1 MSLNPAV
8 DIVDLT
14 VEYSRHGHKVRPFD
28 NYSEQVQ
35 AGSLTLLLGPS
46 GCGKTTLLSCIAGI
60 QAPTSGSIVIEGVDI
75 TTLKPAELTDFRRR
89 SIGVVFQAF
98 NLVPS
103 LSALENVM
111 VPLRAAKV
119 ARAEAANRA
128 RSLLED
134 VGLGE
139 RIGHLPGTLSGGQMQ
154 RVAIARALALDPRL
168 ILADEPTASLDHVQV
183 ESVLRILRSLT
194 ARGHSVMVSTHDPR
208 LLPLA
213 DYVID
218 LGPEHAPD
226 AAAQVQTVFT
236 AGEVIFAEGDPA
248 SHIYRVETGAVE
260 FTREGQALRA
270 VGPGFVFGEIGPLF
284 GLPRSTSAVALEP
297 TTLTAYTVEKF
308 SEEFGRDELRRL
320 VGRFGD

>member
-1 MSLNPAV
+1 MNLDPAV
-8 DIVDLT
+8 DIVGLT

-28 NYSEQVQ
+28 NYSEQVH

-60 QAPTSGSIVIEGVDI
+60 QTPTSGSISIEGTDI
-75 TTLKPAELTDFRRR
+75 TSLKDAELTDFRRR

-119 ARAEAANRA
+119 ARTEAAERA
-128 RSLLED
+128 RTLLQD

-139 RIGHLPGTLSGGQMQ
+139 RIDHLPGTLSGGQMQ

-194 ARGHSVMVSTHDPR
+194 ARGHSVVVSTHDPR

-218 LGPEHAPD
+218 LGPEHVPVAE
-226 AAAQVQTVFT
+226 VQTTFQ
-236 AGEVIFAEGDPA
+236 AGETIFTEGDPGT
-248 SHIYRVETGAVE
+248 HIYRLESGSVE
-260 FTREGQALRA
+260 FRRDGVAVRT
-270 VGPGFVFGEIGPLF
+270 VGPGYVFGEIAPLF
-284 GLPRSTSAVALEP
+284 SLPRSTSAIALEP
-297 TTLTAYTVEKF
+297 TTVTAYTVDQF
-308 SEEFGRDELRRL
+308 SEQFGREELRRL